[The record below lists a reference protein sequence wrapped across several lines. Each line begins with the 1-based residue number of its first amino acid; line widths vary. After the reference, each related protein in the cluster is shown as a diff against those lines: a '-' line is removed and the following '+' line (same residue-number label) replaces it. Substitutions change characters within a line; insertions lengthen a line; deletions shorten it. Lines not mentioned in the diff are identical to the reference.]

1 MGPLHS
7 QQLNLHA
14 HHLKQRHCVYIDV
27 DNDDSDDI
35 MYNDGITVGEN
46 ISSSRNTS
54 STDVSEMNNLMSVS
68 SFKTPAF

>member
-46 ISSSRNTS
+46 ISSSRNT
-54 STDVSEMNNLMSVS
+54 
-68 SFKTPAF
+68 